1 MRNIMEVKEFAHGF
15 EGQGGSG
22 HGETE
27 ERRDRWGMGTENVE
41 WELTGHAE
49 LFKILE

>member
-15 EGQGGSG
+15 EGQGGYG
-22 HGETE
+22 HRETE

-41 WELTGHAE
+41 WELTGHVE